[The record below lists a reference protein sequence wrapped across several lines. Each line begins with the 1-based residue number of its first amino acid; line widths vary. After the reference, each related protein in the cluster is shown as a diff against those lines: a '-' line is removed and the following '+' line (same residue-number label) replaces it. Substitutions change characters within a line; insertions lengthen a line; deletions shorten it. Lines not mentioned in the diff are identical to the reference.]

1 VRGAPYTGDL
11 AAPAPSAGPCRPPP
25 PAAGAGRPCATPL
38 LTGAL
43 RGRSKAAAEAGWR
56 VRTAEAAG
64 IELSDDEADAPAGAR
79 LLHAT
84 PASPVAATR
93 NVTAPAP
100 PNANTN
106 LRARTAAPLR

>member
-1 VRGAPYTGDL
+1 MSTEYS
-11 AAPAPSAGPCRPPP
+11 PS
-25 PAAGAGRPCATPL
+25 
-38 LTGAL
+38 
-43 RGRSKAAAEAGWR
+43 S
-56 VRTAEAAG
+56 
-64 IELSDDEADAPAGAR
+64 AR